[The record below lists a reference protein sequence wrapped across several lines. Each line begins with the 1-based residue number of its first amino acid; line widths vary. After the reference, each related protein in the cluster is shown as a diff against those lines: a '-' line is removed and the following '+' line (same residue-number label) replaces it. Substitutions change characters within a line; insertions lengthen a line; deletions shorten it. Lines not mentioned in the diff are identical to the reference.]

1 MILQNLKLT
10 KFRNHKTFEVAFAD
24 GVNLI
29 VGQNGAG
36 KTNILEA
43 VYLLS
48 TGRSFRARYDH
59 EMIYNPKIFGQEKSL
74 LDIFDGGITTKEF
87 AKVIGVVKSDTEAET
102 DTLGI
107 TIVRQDP
114 GTNFSQKTYKVNGTA
129 KRFYDSAGVFNC
141 VLFTPQDLEL
151 FTGSPALRRR
161 FLDEILCKVDQKY
174 KKEHIL
180 YTKALRQRNK
190 LLEKI
195 NKTSLGRDELPFWT
209 EKVFSS
215 GVYIQQRRLE
225 LIEDLNKNIEQTF
238 SKISNQNQKTTVS
251 YKINQLTLERLEE
264 HADHEIFA
272 KTTLIGPHRD
282 DFDFLLSGYNIGH
295 FGSRGQQ
302 RTAVLSLKILELH
315 IVASTTS
322 TKPVLLLDDIFSE
335 LDDGHKQALTQVV
348 QNQQTVITS
357 THADIKAQTTITL

>member
-10 KFRNHKTFEVAFAD
+10 NFRNHKAFELDFAD

-48 TGRSFRARYDH
+48 TGKSFRARYDH
-59 EMIYNPKIFGQEKSL
+59 EMIYNPKIFGQENPL
-74 LDIFDGGITTKEF
+74 LDIFDGGLTTKDF
-87 AKVIGVVKSDTEAET
+87 AKVTGVVKPDTESET
-102 DTLGI
+102 DILDVV
-107 TIVRQDP
+107 IVREDP
-114 GTNFSQKTYKVNGTA
+114 STNFSQKTYKLNGTA

-215 GVYIQQRRLE
+215 GTYIQQKRQE
-225 LIEDLNKNIEQTF
+225 LIKNLNKSVEQTF
-238 SKISNQNQKTTVS
+238 SNISNHNQKTTIS

-264 HADHEIFA
+264 HADHEIYA

-315 IVASTTS
+315 IVASATS

>member
-10 KFRNHKTFEVAFAD
+10 NFRNHKAFELDFAD

-48 TGRSFRARYDH
+48 TGKSFRARYDH
-59 EMIYNPKIFGQEKSL
+59 EMIYNPKVFGSEKPLS
-74 LDIFDGGITTKEF
+74 DIFDGGLTTKDF
-87 AKVIGVVKSDTEAET
+87 AKVTAVVKSNAEAET
-102 DTLGI
+102 DALDVI
-107 TIVRQDP
+107 IVREDP
-114 GTNFSQKTYKVNGTA
+114 DTNFSQKTYKLNGTP
-129 KRFYDSAGVFNC
+129 KRFYDSGGVFNC

-151 FTGSPALRRR
+151 FTGSPNLRRR
-161 FLDEILCKVDQKY
+161 FLDELLCKVDQKY

-180 YTKALRQRNK
+180 YTKALRQRNR

-215 GVYIQQRRLE
+215 GTYIQQKRHE
-225 LIEDLNKNIEQTF
+225 LIENLNKSVEQTF
-238 SKISNQNQKTTVS
+238 SNISNQNQKTTVS
-251 YKINQLTLERLEE
+251 YKVNQLTLERLEE

-315 IVASTTS
+315 IVASATS
-322 TKPVLLLDDIFSE
+322 AKPVLLLDDIFSE
-335 LDDGHKQALTQVV
+335 LDDIHREALKKELQT
-348 QNQQTVITS
+348 QQTVITS
-357 THADIKAQTTITL
+357 TRADIETQNTIML